1 MSTVNYIRQ
10 PSRYDQSQGL
20 ITVAFGSRRYTRLA
34 KVLAWS
40 LELHCPFLPRA
51 IVTDSD
57 DPDLARLYDVCLPYR
72 PEWGRGFDYKFYLND
87 YSPFARTLYV
97 DCDCLVV
104 GSLECVWRLFQ
115 DVPFGV
121 EGKQVSDG
129 DFAGDVAAMCKQVGV
144 EAIPRFNGGMY
155 YFDKSEA
162 AGAIFETAREIMGRY
177 DQHGLTP
184 MARGF
189 ASDEPVVA
197 MALAAHGIEAIDDR
211 GTTMRTPIGIRGPL
225 RIDVL
230 AGYCAFNKEGMDV
243 SPAIAHFADW
253 RSRGFHYNR
262 EASKLY
268 LARHLPVSRKWI
280 SRVVNGVCNPLYAI
294 AQVGRPALP
303 LLRSVYR
310 RWAYR

>member
-1 MSTVNYIRQ
+1 MA
-10 PSRYDQSQGL
+10 L
-20 ITVAFGSRRYTRLA
+20 ITNSTSMTIHHLLALCTSTATVWWSGHSSACGDSFKTFRSASRA
-34 KVLAWS
+34 SK
-40 LELHCPFLPRA
+40 
-51 IVTDSD
+51 I
-57 DPDLARLYDVCLPYR
+57 
-72 PEWGRGFDYKFYLND
+72 
-87 YSPFARTLYV
+87 
-97 DCDCLVV
+97 
-104 GSLECVWRLFQ
+104 
-115 DVPFGV
+115 
-121 EGKQVSDG
+121 SDG

-230 AGYCAFNKEGMDV
+230 AGYCAFDKEGMDV

-268 LARHLPVSRKWI
+268 LKLVIFR
-280 SRVVNGVCNPLYAI
+280 
-294 AQVGRPALP
+294 
-303 LLRSVYR
+303 
-310 RWAYR
+310 